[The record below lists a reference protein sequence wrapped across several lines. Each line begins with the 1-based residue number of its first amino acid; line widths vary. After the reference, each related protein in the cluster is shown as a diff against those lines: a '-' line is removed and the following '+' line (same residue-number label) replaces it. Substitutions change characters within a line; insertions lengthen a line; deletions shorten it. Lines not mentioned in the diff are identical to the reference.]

1 MATAVAVA
9 LFLAEEIPVTVPR
22 GRPLPINRGLPLPIN
37 RGLPLPIDR
46 GLPIFPSGV
55 TPTLPSGV
63 TPTLPMESPPP
74 SPVES
79 PPPSPVE
86 SPPPSPVESPPP
98 SPVESPPPSPVESPP
113 PPTSQSPP
121 PPTTAS
127 GASQYIIPGSAT
139 YTGDGT
145 AYSAAIASDGG
156 IAFACSYRYLNSY
169 FTQYFAAMNSAQW
182 NSGAACGQCVVARCV
197 DPACVTQNFN
207 VLVQIV
213 DKCPECAEGAL
224 DFSYPAYQAITGVPP
239 NRLTVSWEYAD
250 CSSFISGGI
259 QYNPKEGSNGFWQAF
274 YLDNY
279 SYTLASVSWGGVT
292 LTRSQFQFFQRS
304 GPMPTGPFQLT
315 ITSTTG
321 QTVTATVNDFNTPQD
336 LGVNFS

>member
-1 MATAVAVA
+1 
-9 LFLAEEIPVTVPR
+9 
-22 GRPLPINRGLPLPIN
+22 
-37 RGLPLPIDR
+37 
-46 GLPIFPSGV
+46 
-55 TPTLPSGV
+55 
-63 TPTLPMESPPP
+63 
-74 SPVES
+74 
-79 PPPSPVE
+79 
-86 SPPPSPVESPPP
+86 PP

-127 GASQYIIPGSAT
+127 GASQYILPGSAT

-197 DPACVTQNFN
+197 DPACVTQNFD

-213 DKCPECAEGAL
+213 DECPECAEGAL
-224 DFSYPAYQAITGVPP
+224 DFSYPAYQAVTGVPP

-321 QTVTATVNDFNTPQD
+321 QTITATVNDFNTPQD